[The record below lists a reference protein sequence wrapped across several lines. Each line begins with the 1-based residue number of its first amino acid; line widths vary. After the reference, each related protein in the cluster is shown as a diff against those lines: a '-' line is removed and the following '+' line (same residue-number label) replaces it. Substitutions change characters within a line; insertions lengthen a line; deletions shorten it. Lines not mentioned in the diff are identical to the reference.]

1 MKDFK
6 LIYRVTEKEGVNYS
20 NQSTIEI
27 DNEYFRGK
35 LENGILTIEMKISF
49 NSSNEA
55 KILVDK
61 YLRSWEIYSGLI
73 YQKDVLGFTLNT
85 ISSIEIADHK
95 NGKPPEIIEY
105 FEEFIYSS
113 DSINFQS
120 EYEEYPKPTDSFTTS
135 PDVETLWYRFKEYLE
150 NREPLLSMA
159 YFCITFLENKAGNR
173 RSAASQYGIE
183 FDILENI
190 GELSSTRGDVRNA
203 RKAKSLQ
210 GKLKHSEIIWIVAAI
225 AKIIQRLG
233 EYESGDKSSILKMGD
248 LPII

>member
-85 ISSIEIADHK
+85 ISSIEIVDHK
-95 NGKPPEIIEY
+95 NGKPPDIIES

-113 DSINFQS
+113 GSINSQS
-120 EYEEYPKPTDSFTTS
+120 EYEYTKPTDSFTTS

-159 YFCITFLENKAGNR
+159 YFCITFLEKKAGDR
-173 RSAASQYGIE
+173 RRAASQYGIE
-183 FDILENI
+183 FDILKNI

-210 GKLKHSEIIWIVAAI
+210 GKLKHSEIIWIEAAI

-233 EYESGDKSSILKMGD
+233 EYENGDKSSILKMGD